1 MRVGDFC
8 SQHGLKNKTS
18 NSFFFWNKKRVITW
32 VVSTEFHLLPR
43 ATVSTHRTQ
52 KKTLSVF
59 PTFSS
64 VRVVSFNCSTV
75 MAGVRSIS
83 WREWLLVLSA
93 SRKLDPRASWTIF
106 TVLIIFYCARSGFGH
121 HAHHNSG
128 SYPGTLLDVSR
139 FLGKWI
145 PLCTHALHHCWCRHL
160 PGGLLWLLWCRQR
173 EQLHDDHCTIHPLL
187 IF

>member
-1 MRVGDFC
+1 MGCVDRIPFAATGNRV
-8 SQHGLKNKTS
+8 NTS
-18 NSFFFWNKKRVITW
+18 NAKKK
-32 VVSTEFHLLPR
+32 
-43 ATVSTHRTQ
+43 